1 MTSSDG
7 RARSPVLI
15 VGVGSELRSDDA
27 AGRRVAERLAGRHP
41 PDAVEIRVVHQ
52 LTPELADAMTGREL
66 VIVVDAPVEV
76 REVTTAELDTDPAG
90 GAVAT
95 GAVATGVLSH
105 HVDVAALVDLAPL
118 LGERPTRVRTLAVP
132 AYDLALG
139 TALSPGTTA
148 AVSEAVA
155 RIMELCRDV
164 IGSPRSAGPST
175 VPGGSSR

>member
-7 RARSPVLI
+7 GARSPVLI

-66 VIVVDAPVEV
+66 VIVVDASVEV

-95 GAVATGVLSH
+95 GVMSH